1 MLEQAKNTCEQ
12 VFGKRLRELRKE
24 NGYTIEQFSDMV
36 GISKSTL
43 GYYENDKRMPD
54 IEILARIA
62 NVLNVN
68 ADYLI
73 GRTNTTAQKGKMKT
87 VCEFTGLSDTAA
99 DFLSELLKHRRYG
112 TLDKLN
118 YLIEDFANDCDED
131 YDMQGSK
138 NLENTS
144 SILNAL
150 FSYMEKYSRYENALD
165 FMEIEDVARRQKAE
179 TVYRELLIRRIIDAV
194 KVGTE
199 EYKEQHKPWE
209 WFRSIEKPPSVCA
222 RRPLP
227 VAFFST

>member
-87 VCEFTGLSDTAA
+87 VCEFTGLSDKSAEYLSKLVSNRRPEELTVINH
-99 DFLSELLKHRRYG
+99 LISELCDDNNYKNYRYG
-112 TLDKLN
+112 AISDSAYSVLGALIIYFEKKAGWEIDWNDGESVEEMKKN
-118 YLIEDFANDCDED
+118 HIMGNAYMQYLFEQVTTAI
-131 YDMQGSK
+131 K
-138 NLENTS
+138 NSAEV
-144 SILNAL
+144 
-150 FSYMEKYSRYENALD
+150 YSEENA
-165 FMEIEDVARRQKAE
+165 
-179 TVYRELLIRRIIDAV
+179 
-194 KVGTE
+194 
-199 EYKEQHKPWE
+199 PWN
-209 WFRSIEKPPSVCA
+209 RK
-222 RRPLP
+222 
-227 VAFFST
+227 

>member
-1 MLEQAKNTCEQ
+1 MENKVNCRE
-12 VFGKRLRELRKE
+12 VFGKRLKELRKA
-24 NGYTIEQFSDMV
+24 NGYTIEQFAEAV
-36 GISKSTL
+36 GIAKSTV
-43 GYYENDKRMPD
+43 GYYENDNRMPD
-54 IEILARIA
+54 IEILAKIA
-62 NVLNVN
+62 DVLNVP
-68 ADYLI
+68 ADYLL
-73 GRTNTTAQKGKMKT
+73 GRTNTVAVKGKMKT
-87 VCEFTGLSDTAA
+87 VCELTGLSDTAA
-99 DFLSELLKHRRYG
+99 DFLSDLLKHQRYG

-118 YLIEDFANDCDED
+118 YLIEDFSDDCDED

-165 FMEIEDVARRQKAE
+165 FMEFEDVARQQKAE

-209 WFRSIEKPPSVCA
+209 
-222 RRPLP
+222 
-227 VAFFST
+227 